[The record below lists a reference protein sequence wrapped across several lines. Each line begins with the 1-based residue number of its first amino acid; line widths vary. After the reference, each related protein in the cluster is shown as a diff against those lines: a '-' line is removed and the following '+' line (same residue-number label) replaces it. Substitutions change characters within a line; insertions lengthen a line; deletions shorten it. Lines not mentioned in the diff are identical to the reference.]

1 VTCCCDSAEGRRGG
15 EACGGGLGVE
25 QVVGLEVTCDDGM
38 GEEAGGRLGEGGL
51 EAAGLEVSR
60 RWAWR

>member
-1 VTCCCDSAEGRRGG
+1 
-15 EACGGGLGVE
+15 
-25 QVVGLEVTCDDGM
+25 VVGLEVTCDDGM